1 MLAAVK
7 KMFVINW
14 TSFKPT
20 IQVLWALSVTVLF
33 ASGAVNAAQQVMVNE
48 AQVMV
53 DDQSQRTQ
61 QKALKQALSQVFLKM
76 TGSSSV
82 LNNEGIRAALSS
94 PQSFLRSYRFA
105 FENAKTYYVAEFDKQ
120 KLTTLIQQELL
131 PLWGDRRP
139 ETIVWL
145 VEEGASDNRTILDE
159 SMDSDLKNSLIQTA
173 KQRGVPVSLPLMDL
187 TDSVNITTYDVWG
200 RFIEPLRNAS
210 VRYTVD
216 NIIGARIYRNDPSN
230 VPKLLNDNVTPGTV
244 ETLAVALEKEQ
255 EEKQRNAVSSI
266 VEESGATEGVA
277 SVQIREES
285 GDNGEDPEQTE
296 TNIMPFSM
304 DEFAEHAKRADHGEY
319 ALDWVFIGQKKVSYG
334 SIYGDSPQALG
345 FQLIEAYSNYL
356 SSLYAIVGIEE
367 SKREVVEISVANIG
381 SVSSYASATSYLNS
395 LSVIDSATLVEQQ
408 GTVATYSV
416 TLLGTIDDF
425 LNSIKLESKLKR
437 VTDANGQKVKG
448 HSFYWSN

>member
-76 TGSSSV
+76 TGSSAV

-94 PQSFLRSYRFA
+94 SQSFLRSYRFA

-159 SMDSDLKNSLIQTA
+159 SDRK
-173 KQRGVPVSLPLMDL
+173 
-187 TDSVNITTYDVWG
+187 SVV
-200 RFIEPLRNAS
+200 
-210 VRYTVD
+210 
-216 NIIGARIYRNDPSN
+216 
-230 VPKLLNDNVTPGTV
+230 
-244 ETLAVALEKEQ
+244 
-255 EEKQRNAVSSI
+255 
-266 VEESGATEGVA
+266 
-277 SVQIREES
+277 
-285 GDNGEDPEQTE
+285 
-296 TNIMPFSM
+296 
-304 DEFAEHAKRADHGEY
+304 
-319 ALDWVFIGQKKVSYG
+319 
-334 SIYGDSPQALG
+334 
-345 FQLIEAYSNYL
+345 
-356 SSLYAIVGIEE
+356 
-367 SKREVVEISVANIG
+367 
-381 SVSSYASATSYLNS
+381 
-395 LSVIDSATLVEQQ
+395 
-408 GTVATYSV
+408 
-416 TLLGTIDDF
+416 
-425 LNSIKLESKLKR
+425 
-437 VTDANGQKVKG
+437 
-448 HSFYWSN
+448 